1 MRPNMKVRNVG
12 FRLHLR
18 TVYQLASLIRRPE
31 PDWSVPAERK
41 RAALEHWERHGLD
54 AAQREFNVNRSS
66 LYRWRQRYRDGG
78 MAALRDHSRA
88 PQQRRSRR
96 WPDAVKREIH
106 RLRMEY
112 PHLGPAKIHLL
123 LEPFCFRNQ
132 LPCPSVRTIAR
143 LIADSPDRMVPK
155 SEDPLFQEESPSRRR
170 SGRRRSAGPLLRA
183 ITWPW
188 LR

>member
-1 MRPNMKVRNVG
+1 MKVRNIG

-18 TVYQLASLIRRPE
+18 TVYQLAPLIRRPE
-31 PDWSVPAERK
+31 PDWGVPAERK
-41 RAALEHWERHGLD
+41 RAALLYWEQHGMD
-54 AAQREFNVNRSS
+54 AARQEFNVNRSS
-66 LYRWRQRYRDGG
+66 LYRWRQRYRSGG

-88 PQQRRSRR
+88 TQQRRSRR
-96 WPDAVKREIH
+96 WPDAVRVEIH

-112 PHLGPAKIHLL
+112 PHLGPAKIHPL
-123 LEPFCFRNQ
+123 LEPFCFRNR

-155 SEDPLFQEESPSRRR
+155 SEYPLFREQPPRRR
-170 SGRRRSAGPLLRA
+170 PSVRRRPGHAGLLLRTV
-183 ITWPW
+183 TWPW